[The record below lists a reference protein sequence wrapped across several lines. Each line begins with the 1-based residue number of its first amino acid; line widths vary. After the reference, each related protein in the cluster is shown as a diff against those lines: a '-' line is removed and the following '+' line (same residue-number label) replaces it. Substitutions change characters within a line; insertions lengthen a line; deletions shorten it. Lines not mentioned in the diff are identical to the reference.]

1 MSSKEVKIK
10 ITGDISDL
18 IKKLEIVKDSFEEL
32 GKNKSTNKGI
42 NSLIDRYDMDDE
54 DAIWLCTHKLK
65 EYGLTVAD
73 LQNEKLV
80 EKDKR

>member
-1 MSSKEVKIK
+1 M
-10 ITGDISDL
+10 
-18 IKKLEIVKDSFEEL
+18 
-32 GKNKSTNKGI
+32 NGI